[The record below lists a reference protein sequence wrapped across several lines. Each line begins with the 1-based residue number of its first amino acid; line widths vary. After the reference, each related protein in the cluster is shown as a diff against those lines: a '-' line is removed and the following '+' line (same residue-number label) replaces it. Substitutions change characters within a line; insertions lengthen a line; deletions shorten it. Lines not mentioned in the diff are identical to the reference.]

1 MNFSINAGGI
11 VVLVLLITVCAIALM
26 FTWHYVFGA
35 ETTINNSIM
44 TEYVQEIKFDTC
56 HVVFDIYNLTN
67 YYNCIGI

>member
-1 MNFSINAGGI
+1 MMIIALLII
-11 VVLVLLITVCAIALM
+11 VVGIMAPMTV
-26 FTWHYVFGA
+26 
-35 ETTINNSIM
+35 